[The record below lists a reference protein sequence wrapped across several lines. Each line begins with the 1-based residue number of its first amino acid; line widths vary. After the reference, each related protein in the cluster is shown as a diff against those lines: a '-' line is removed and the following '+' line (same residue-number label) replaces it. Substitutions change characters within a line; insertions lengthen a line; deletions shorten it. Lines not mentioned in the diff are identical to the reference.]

1 MFFSGCL
8 RLYLAQ
14 ADVGHLKLVLIDGS
28 PQAAVKQLHSSTQC
42 SLSTNQKDDSPCMH
56 MY

>member
-56 MY
+56 MN